1 MVAGKD
7 KNTQAVSFELEQFLP
22 YRLSVLSNLV
32 SQGLAR
38 TYQQEYRLSVPEWRV
53 MAVLGRYP
61 GLTASQLGE
70 RTVMDKVTISRAVNS
85 LLKRKLVERVRDATD
100 RRKRPLRVSD
110 GPGRSLLNH
119 LIPLALDY
127 QDALWNLL
135 SEQEKAQWEKLMRK
149 LLQGL
154 PV

>member
-1 MVAGKD
+1 VVEKR
-7 KNTQAVSFELEQFLP
+7 KSRQTVTFELEQFLP
-22 YRLSVLSNLV
+22 YRLSILSNLV

-38 TYQQEYRLSVPEWRV
+38 IYQQDYGLSVPEWRV
-53 MAVLGRYP
+53 IAVLGRYP

-85 LLKRKLVERVRDATD
+85 LLKRKLVERFRDEGD

-110 GPGRSLLNH
+110 GPGRKLLDH

-127 QDALWNLL
+127 QDALWDRL
-135 SEQEKAQWEKLMRK
+135 SKREKKHFESLMRK
-149 LLQGL
+149 LFQG
-154 PV
+154 VSV